1 MHPRTSK
8 NKVQFEELFFSY
20 HKKVYAYAYKKTNSP
35 YIAEETVQR
44 VFIKLWDNLEH
55 KEVHVDINA
64 QVFCITRTV
73 LLDILK
79 QENRRRL
86 NLQEYSITDSYP
98 SPTEIF
104 SAKEL
109 KHQLDQHIE
118 AMPHMRRKVFQL
130 SRYENLKH
138 AEIAS
143 MLKIST
149 KTVENHIRL
158 ALKTLRNTITMLLF
172 FILFV

>member
-1 MHPRTSK
+1 MYPRTSK

-20 HKKVYAYAYKKTNSP
+20 HKKVYAYAYKKTNST

-55 KEVHVDINA
+55 KEVLVDINA

-73 LLDILK
+73 LLDIIK
-79 QENRRRL
+79 QENRRRH

-118 AMPHMRRKVFQL
+118 AMEHFHYNKDAGMFVCPAGHLAIKKARGGKKNGVTNQVDSYFFDVEKCKVCPL
-130 SRYENLKH
+130 SEGCYK
-138 AEIAS
+138 
-143 MLKIST
+143 
-149 KTVENHIRL
+149 
-158 ALKTLRNTITMLLF
+158 
-172 FILFV
+172 